1 MRGLEGKRII
11 IASGAT
17 GIGAATA
24 RRLAEEGAR
33 VLVGDVNEDGLT
45 GTVERLR
52 VAGGTVEG
60 KWFDLAD
67 ERSIEQLVDAC
78 VDRYGGIDG
87 LVNVGAEMEM
97 ARKELGHDLLEM
109 NVEDWQ

>member
-11 IASGAT
+11 VASGAT

-33 VLVGDVNEDGLT
+33 VLVGDVNESGLAE
-45 GTVERLR
+45 TVERLS
-52 VAGGTVEG
+52 ANGGIVQG

-67 ERSIEQLVDAC
+67 DGARS
-78 VDRYGGIDG
+78 R
-87 LVNVGAEMEM
+87 
-97 ARKELGHDLLEM
+97 RS
-109 NVEDWQ
+109 